1 MQAITSF
8 IEKRKSLFLRIAA
21 VVLPLIILTVLI
33 APTAFAQTTYVITDG
48 DQVKVYTTFATDPI
62 AVLSQAG
69 VALEEDDIYT
79 TQPGDG
85 VSEIT
90 IQRNQT
96 ITINNCGQ
104 QMQVNSY
111 GETLEMLLD
120 RLGIPTH
127 GDYTVSAALN
137 TETFDG
143 MEVSVDCV
151 VETEQTYTEDIPFET
166 VYREDPTMPLG
177 QEKVLVA
184 GTKGQLLKTA
194 NVVYK
199 NSQQVSNTV
208 IRETVAQQPV
218 DRVVAVGT
226 GTEVGAEGKPI
237 IGDGYII
244 TADGQMLT
252 YSETA
257 QFKATAYSHLDEG
270 CDMIT
275 ATGTT
280 VRTGTIAVDP
290 KVIPYGTRMFI
301 VSNDGKYVYGIG
313 TAEDCGGGIKGMRLD
328 LYFDTRAKCFQ
339 FGVRQCTVYF
349 LD

>member
-48 DQVKVYTTFATDPI
+48 DQVKVYTTFATNPI

-69 VALEEDDIYT
+69 VTLEEDDIYT

-90 IQRNQT
+90 VQRNQT

-127 GDYTVSAALN
+127 GDYVVSTALN

-151 VETEQTYTEDIPFET
+151 VEMEQTYTEDIPFET
-166 VYREDPTMPLG
+166 VYREDPDMPQG
-177 QEKVLVA
+177 QEKVLVE
-184 GTKGQLLKTA
+184 GTNGQLLKTA
-194 NVVYK
+194 NVTYK
-199 NSQQVSNTV
+199 NSQQISNTV
-208 IRETVAQQPV
+208 IRETVAMQPV

-226 GTEVGAEGKPI
+226 GIDESGEAKPV

-257 QFKATAYSHLDEG
+257 QFKATAYSHLDAG

-290 KVIPYGTRMFI
+290 KIVPYGTRMFI

>member
-33 APTAFAQTTYVITDG
+33 APTALAQTTYVITDG

-79 TQPGDG
+79 TQPGNG
-85 VSEIT
+85 VEEIT
-90 IQRNQT
+90 VQRNQT

-127 GDYTVSAALN
+127 GDYVVSTALN

-143 MEVSVDCV
+143 MEVSVDCIV
-151 VETEQTYTEDIPFET
+151 QMQQTYTEDIPFET
-166 VYREDPTMPLG
+166 VYREDPNLPQG
-177 QEKVLVA
+177 EEKILTEGA
-184 GTKGQLLKTA
+184 KGQLLKTA
-194 NVVYK
+194 DVVYK
-199 NSQQVSNTV
+199 NSEQISSSVV
-208 IRETVAQQPV
+208 RETVALQPV

-226 GTEVGAEGKPI
+226 AVDASEEAKPI

-257 QFKATAYSHLDEG
+257 QFKATAYSHMDEG
-270 CDMIT
+270 CDMTT

-280 VRTGTIAVDP
+280 VRTGTVAVDP
-290 KVIPYGTRMFI
+290 MIVPYGTRMFI
-301 VSNDGKYVYGIG
+301 VSNDGKYVYGLS
-313 TAEDCGGGIKGMRLD
+313 TAEDCGGGIKDMRLD
-328 LYFDTRAKCFQ
+328 LYFDTKEKCFQ

>member
-21 VVLPLIILTVLI
+21 VVLPVIILTVLI
-33 APTAFAQTTYVITDG
+33 APTVFAQTTYVISDG
-48 DQVKVYTTFATDPI
+48 EQVKVYTTFATNPI
-62 AVLSQAG
+62 AVLTQAG
-69 VALEEDDIYT
+69 IDLKEDDIYT

-85 VSEIT
+85 VEEIT
-90 IQRNQT
+90 VQRSQT

-127 GDYTVSAALN
+127 GDYVVSTALN
-137 TETFDG
+137 TQTFDG
-143 MEVSVDCV
+143 MEVSIDCI
-151 VETEQTYTEDIPFET
+151 VETEQTNTEDIPFNV
-166 VYREDPTMPLG
+166 VYREDPNMPQG
-177 QEKVLVA
+177 QEKVLVE

-194 NVVYK
+194 KVVYK
-199 NSQQVSNTV
+199 NSEQISNTV
-208 IRETVAQQPV
+208 IRETVALQPA
-218 DRVVAVGT
+218 DRVIAIGT
-226 GTEVGAEGKPI
+226 GANASAEAKPV
-237 IGDGYII
+237 IGEGYII

-252 YSETA
+252 YSNTA
-257 QFKATAYSHLDEG
+257 QFTATAYSHLDEG
-270 CDMIT
+270 CNMIT

-280 VRTGTIAVDP
+280 VRTGTVAVDP
-290 KVIPYGTRMFI
+290 SVIPYGTRMFI
-301 VSNDGKYVYGIG
+301 VANDGSYIYGIG
-313 TAEDCGGGIKGMRLD
+313 TAEDCGGAIKNTRLD
-328 LYFDTRAKCFQ
+328 LYFDTLEKCKQ

>member
-33 APTAFAQTTYVITDG
+33 APTALAQTTYVITDG

-79 TQPGDG
+79 TQPGNG
-85 VSEIT
+85 VEEIT
-90 IQRNQT
+90 VQRNQT

-127 GDYTVSAALN
+127 GDYVVSTALN

-143 MEVSVDCV
+143 MEVSVDCIV
-151 VETEQTYTEDIPFET
+151 QMQQTYTEDIPFET
-166 VYREDPTMPLG
+166 VYREDPNLPQG
-177 QEKVLVA
+177 EEKILTEGA
-184 GTKGQLLKTA
+184 KGQLLKTA
-194 NVVYK
+194 DVVYK
-199 NSQQVSNTV
+199 NSEQISSSVV
-208 IRETVAQQPV
+208 RETVALQPV

-226 GTEVGAEGKPI
+226 AVDASEEAKPI

-270 CDMIT
+270 CNMIT

-313 TAEDCGGGIKGMRLD
+313 TAEDCGGGIKDMRL
-328 LYFDTRAKCFQ
+328 
-339 FGVRQCTVYF
+339 
-349 LD
+349 

>member
-48 DQVKVYTTFATDPI
+48 DQVKVYTTYATDPI

-79 TQPGDG
+79 TQPGNG
-85 VSEIT
+85 VEEIT
-90 IQRNQT
+90 VQRSQT

-127 GDYTVSAALN
+127 GDYVVSASLN

-143 MEVSVDCV
+143 MEVSVDSI
-151 VETEQTYTEDIPFET
+151 VEMEQTYTEDIPFET
-166 VYREDPTMPLG
+166 VYREDPNMPQG
-177 QEKVLVA
+177 QEKVLTE

-199 NSQQVSNTV
+199 NAEQISNTV
-208 IRETVAQQPV
+208 IKETVALQPV
-218 DRVVAVGT
+218 DRVVVVGT
-226 GTEVGAEGKPI
+226 GTDASGEAKPV

-252 YSETA
+252 YSKTA
-257 QFKATAYSHLDEG
+257 QFKATAYSHMDEG
-270 CDMIT
+270 CNMIT

-280 VRTGTIAVDP
+280 VRTGTVAVDP
-290 KVIPYGTRMFI
+290 KIVPYGTRMFI

-313 TAEDCGGGIKGMRLD
+313 TAEDCGGGIKNMRLD